1 MPEELR
7 ELLPHD
13 IRLYM
18 RNLWVHPNDPTRS
31 YDFYDDVGPA
41 EDEDDEEGQF
51 LHYLADEDGPLV
63 PKNWGDVVVLNFA
76 RGCLKTTTATAA
88 ADWGVSQFPMIEVDI
103 TAPRQEQFGEVMDR
117 FKGAVKNSGMEKL
130 RTKDNISHQKFERV
144 LEDDSGDTINVEADV
159 KARSAWGSGDALR
172 GLHGHFGIIDEF
184 QDVDESM
191 FSTFLEAVDQ
201 SVPQV
206 PYFPTIFIIGTPKMA
221 NSFFHDLWSMSDQ
234 KTWKPYE
241 DKDGGEWVEQD
252 EPDEFIPPE
261 LAERR
266 EELHEEADEY
276 IEYLHGVAREAYNE
290 WQSRDDAPRDVAI
303 PDDLQSIVAEIQSK
317 REAASSIE
325 GYTVTGW
332 HIDQY
337 ASPLHDD
344 AKIEFKR
351 QKYTEKKFK
360 NEVLAEFYTPEN
372 DLLADTHVNDAFI
385 DDAGFT
391 NRRQYDDSTVVMGVD
406 WGGGSSE
413 DASDTVIVVGEQI
426 GDDESERIVVRD
438 IEFLDPD
445 LNKQDELDE
454 VEQRIRDYEVDRIAV
469 DEGYGA
475 KQREDLQEGNNIW
488 NDDGWESVCGII
500 YGNIK
505 DKEKPK
511 FSDSSFTNSAY
522 CTVARTHMIES
533 MVDYFKDGRI
543 EIPAADM
550 DNNRDGMKQQL
561 IDHLTAPYTDRTE
574 TSGGKKKLKVM
585 ADRNDDAFQAFTYMY
600 IAAKKFGSTRTLTKI
615 GSHNRTGY

>member
-1 MPEELR
+1 MYNDIPDELR
-7 ELLPHD
+7 RRLPHD

-18 RNLWVHPNDPTRS
+18 RNFWQHPNDPSRQ
-31 YDFYDDVGPA
+31 YDFYGDDK
-41 EDEDDEEGQF
+41 EDY
-51 LHYLADEDGPLV
+51 LHYLAHEDGPLV
-63 PKNWGDVVVLNFA
+63 PRNWGDIVVLNFA
-76 RGCLKTTTATAA
+76 RGCLKTTTATAS
-88 ADWGVSQFPMIEVDI
+88 ADWCVSQFPMAEVDI

-117 FKGAVKNSGMEKL
+117 FKGAVKNSGL
-130 RTKDNISHQKFERV
+130 DQIRTKDNISHQKFERQI
-144 LEDDSGDTINVEADV
+144 EGDDGDPVNVEADV
-159 KARSAWGSGDALR
+159 KARSAWGDGDALR

-201 SVPQV
+201 SVPDV
-206 PYFPTIFIIGTPKMA
+206 PYFPTIFVIGTPKMA
-221 NSFFHDLWSMSDQ
+221 NSFFHDLWKMSDQ
-234 KTWKPYE
+234 KTW
-241 DKDGGEWVEQD
+241 DGEEKEWVESD
-252 EPDEFIPPE
+252 EADEFIPKE
-261 LAERR
+261 LKEK
-266 EELHEEADEY
+266 
-276 IEYLHGVAREAYNE
+276 
-290 WQSRDDAPRDVAI
+290 RDDLYTEIEQLETLRDNDNV
-303 PDDLQSIVAEIQSK
+303 DQDELETEIRRK
-317 REAASSIE
+317 REAANSIE

-337 ASPLHDD
+337 ASPLHDN

-372 DLLADTHVNDAFI
+372 DLLSDTHVTDAFVA
-385 DDAGFT
+385 DAGFE
-391 NRRQYDDSTVVMGVD
+391 NRRLYDDSDVVMGVD

-413 DASDTVIVVGEQI
+413 DASDTVIVVAEKIGNGE
-426 GDDESERIVVRD
+426 DERMVVLD
-438 IEFLDPD
+438 MAFLDPD

-454 VEQRIRDYEVDRIAV
+454 VEQRIRDFEVDRIAV

-488 NDDGWESVCGII
+488 NDDGWDNVCGVI

-511 FSDSSFTNSAY
+511 FAENGFKDSAY

-543 EIPAADM
+543 EIPEHDLSGG
-550 DNNRDGMKQQL
+550 RDGTRQKC
-561 IDHLTAPYTDRTE
+561 IDHLTAPYTDREE
-574 TSGGKKKLKVM
+574 TSSGKKKLKVM
-585 ADRNDDAFQAFTYMY
+585 SDRNDDAFQALTYAW
-600 IAAKKFGSTRTLTKI
+600 IAAKKFGSTRTLTRI
-615 GSHNRTGY
+615 GTNNRSGY